1 MWPKSSHRHKRRWQ
15 QRFFFEKATA
25 PLYNGGSSMIQ
36 RDYLIVGGGV
46 AGASVCDSLR
56 QYDAKGS
63 VTLVSNEPYLP
74 YQRPPLSK
82 SFLKDSDFSFD
93 KLIEKPD
100 DWYRKKGIE
109 VRLGTYVREFNI
121 ERRLAVLENGQTIE
135 FRKACLATG
144 SRARRPQVA
153 GANLGN
159 VVYLRSFRDALAIR
173 EILLSEKHVVIVGSG
188 YLGAEVSSFLANSG
202 AKLSLLSR
210 DKVIW
215 QDLLDPETAQWLTDS
230 YTETGIQ
237 LLLNENLNG
246 FEGKTVIK
254 NIQTKSGMRFPA
266 GLAVV
271 AIGTEPNLQLVAN
284 TPLSSPSGCPVNEY
298 LETDEKGIYAVGD
311 IALYPDRI
319 YGGAKRITN
328 VDMARLQGL
337 TAGAN
342 LSGRKRQKFEV
353 VATCSSEVLGM
364 HFDFVGDFNTP
375 HLLADIEGSREKR
388 SFIARYRRGET
399 LIAAVLCNRLP
410 ADVAQVQEEVKTSVL
425 SRSKR

>member
-1 MWPKSSHRHKRRWQ
+1 
-15 QRFFFEKATA
+15 
-25 PLYNGGSSMIQ
+25 MIQ

-46 AGASVCDSLR
+46 GGASVCDSLR
-56 QYDAKGS
+56 QYDPKGS
-63 VTLVSNEPYLP
+63 VTLVSNEPHLP

-82 SFLKDSDFSFD
+82 GFLKEAGVTLDTM
-93 KLIEKPD
+93 IEKPE
-100 DWYRKKGIE
+100 DWYKKRGIE

-121 ERRLAVLENGQTIE
+121 ERHLAVLENGQTIE

-173 EILLSEKHVVIVGSG
+173 EILLSEKHVVVVGSG
-188 YLGAEVSSFLANSG
+188 YIGAEVSSSLANSG

-215 QDLLDPETAQWLTDS
+215 QELLDPDTAQWLTDS
-230 YTETGIQ
+230 YVEAGIQ

-319 YGGAKRITN
+319 YGGAKRVAN
-328 VDMARLQGL
+328 VEMARLQGL

-342 LSGRKRQKFEV
+342 LSGRKRQKFECV
-353 VATCSSEVLGM
+353 PAWSSQVLGM
-364 HFDFVGDFNTP
+364 HFDFVGDFSMP
-375 HLLADIEGSREKR
+375 HLMADIQGSREKR
-388 SFIARYRRGET
+388 NFVARYRRGET
-399 LIAAVLCNRLP
+399 LIAAVLCNREPTEL
-410 ADVAQVQEEVKTSVL
+410 ATVQEEVKTSVL

>member
-1 MWPKSSHRHKRRWQ
+1 
-15 QRFFFEKATA
+15 
-25 PLYNGGSSMIQ
+25 MIQ

-46 AGASVCDSLR
+46 GGASACDALR
-56 QYDAKGS
+56 QYDSKGS
-63 VTLVSNEPYLP
+63 VTLVSNEAYVP

-82 SFLKDSDFSFD
+82 AILKDPNASLD
-93 KLIEKPD
+93 KLVEKTE
-100 DWYRKKGIE
+100 DWYKKKGIE
-109 VRLGTYVREFNI
+109 LRLGTLVRELNI

-159 VVYLRSFRDALAIR
+159 VVYLRGYRDALAVR
-173 EILLSEKHVVIVGSG
+173 EILLSEKHVVVVGSG
-188 YLGAEVSSFLANSG
+188 FLGAEITSSLLKSG

-210 DKVIW
+210 DRVIW
-215 QDLLDPETAQWLTDS
+215 QDLLDPVTAQWLTEQYQES
-230 YTETGIQ
+230 EIQ

-254 NIQTKSGMRFPA
+254 NIQTKSGLRFPA

-271 AIGTEPNLQLVAN
+271 AIGTEPNLQLVVN

-311 IALYPDRI
+311 VALYPDRI
-319 YGGAKRITN
+319 YGGARRITN
-328 VDMARLQGL
+328 VEMARVQGL

-342 LSGRKRQKFEV
+342 MTGRKRQKFEV
-353 VATCSSEVLGM
+353 LPTCSSYVLGM
-364 HFDFVGDFNTP
+364 HFDFVGDFSMP
-375 HLLADIEGSREKR
+375 HLLAEIEGSREKR
-388 SFIARYRRGET
+388 HFIARYRRGDT
-399 LIAAVLCNRLP
+399 LVAAVLCNRRPEELE
-410 ADVAQVQEEVKTSVL
+410 QIQEEVKASVL
-425 SRSKR
+425 SRAKR

>member
-1 MWPKSSHRHKRRWQ
+1 MP
-15 QRFFFEKATA
+15 
-25 PLYNGGSSMIQ
+25 PYIGDLSMIQ

-46 AGASVCDSLR
+46 GAASVCDSLR
-56 QYDAKGS
+56 QFDPKGS

-82 SFLKDSDFSFD
+82 SVLKDHGIFFD
-93 KLIEKPD
+93 KLVEKND
-100 DWYRKKGIE
+100 DWYKKRGVE
-109 VRLGTYVREFNI
+109 LRLGTYVREFNI
-121 ERRLAVLENGQTIE
+121 ERRLAVLENGQTVE

-173 EILLSEKHVVIVGSG
+173 EILLSEKHVVVVGSG
-188 YLGAEVSSFLANSG
+188 YLGAEVSSFLTSLG

-215 QDLLDPETAQWLTDS
+215 QELLDPETAQWLTDS
-230 YTETGIQ
+230 YVEAGIQ

-319 YGGAKRITN
+319 YGGAKRTTN
-328 VDMARLQGL
+328 IEMARLQGL
-337 TAGAN
+337 IAGAN
-342 LSGRKRQKFEV
+342 MTGRKRQRFEV
-353 VATCSSEVLGM
+353 VPSCSSLVLGM
-364 HFDFVGDFNTP
+364 HFDFVGDFSMP
-375 HLLADIEGSREKR
+375 HLMADIQGSREKR
-388 SFIARYRRGET
+388 NFVARYRRGET
-399 LIAAVLCNRLP
+399 LIAAVLCNRNP
-410 ADVAQVQEEVKTSVL
+410 PDVAVIQEEVKTSVL
-425 SRSKR
+425 FRTRR

>member
-1 MWPKSSHRHKRRWQ
+1 
-15 QRFFFEKATA
+15 
-25 PLYNGGSSMIQ
+25 MIQ

-46 AGASVCDSLR
+46 GGASVCDSLR
-56 QYDAKGS
+56 QYDPKGS
-63 VTLVSNEPYLP
+63 VTLVSNEPHLP

-82 SFLKDSDFSFD
+82 AFLKEAGVTLDTMV
-93 KLIEKPD
+93 EKPE
-100 DWYRKKGIE
+100 DWYKKRGIE

-121 ERRLAVLENGQTIE
+121 ERHLAVLENGQTIE

-173 EILLSEKHVVIVGSG
+173 EILLSEKHVVVVGSG
-188 YLGAEVSSFLANSG
+188 YIGAEVSSSLANSG

-215 QDLLDPETAQWLTDS
+215 QELLDPETAQWLTDS
-230 YTETGIQ
+230 YVEAGIQ

-319 YGGAKRITN
+319 YGGAKRIAN
-328 VDMARLQGL
+328 VEMARLQGL

-342 LSGRKRQKFEV
+342 LSGRKRQKFECV
-353 VATCSSEVLGM
+353 PAWSSQVLGM
-364 HFDFVGDFNTP
+364 HFDFVGDFSMP
-375 HLLADIEGSREKR
+375 HLMADIQGSRDKR
-388 SFIARYRRGET
+388 NFVARYRRGET
-399 LIAAVLCNRLP
+399 LIAAVLCNREPTEL
-410 ADVAQVQEEVKTSVL
+410 AAIQEEVKTSVL

>member
-1 MWPKSSHRHKRRWQ
+1 
-15 QRFFFEKATA
+15 
-25 PLYNGGSSMIQ
+25 MIQ

-46 AGASVCDSLR
+46 GGASVCDSLR
-56 QYDAKGS
+56 QYDPKGS
-63 VTLVSNEPYLP
+63 VTLVSNEPHLP

-82 SFLKDSDFSFD
+82 GFLKEAGVTLDTMV
-93 KLIEKPD
+93 EKPE
-100 DWYRKKGIE
+100 DWYQKRGIE

-121 ERRLAVLENGQTIE
+121 ERHLAVLENGQTIE

-173 EILLSEKHVVIVGSG
+173 EILLSEKHVVVVGSG
-188 YLGAEVSSFLANSG
+188 YIGAEVSSSLANSG

-215 QDLLDPETAQWLTDS
+215 QELLDPDTAQWLTDS
-230 YTETGIQ
+230 YVEAGIQ

-319 YGGAKRITN
+319 YGGAKRIAN
-328 VDMARLQGL
+328 VEMARLQGL

-342 LSGRKRQKFEV
+342 LSGRKRQKFECV
-353 VATCSSEVLGM
+353 PAWSSQVLGM
-364 HFDFVGDFNTP
+364 HFDFVGDFSMP
-375 HLLADIEGSREKR
+375 HLMADIQGSREKR
-388 SFIARYRRGET
+388 NFVARYRRGET
-399 LIAAVLCNRLP
+399 LIAAVLCNREPTEL
-410 ADVAQVQEEVKTSVL
+410 ATVQEEVKTSVL

>member
-1 MWPKSSHRHKRRWQ
+1 MPPYIHG
-15 QRFFFEKATA
+15 
-25 PLYNGGSSMIQ
+25 LSMIQ

-46 AGASVCDSLR
+46 GAASACDSLR
-56 QYDAKGS
+56 QFDPKGS
-63 VTLVSNEPYLP
+63 VTLVSNESYLP
-74 YQRPPLSK
+74 YQ
-82 SFLKDSDFSFD
+82 
-93 KLIEKPD
+93 
-100 DWYRKKGIE
+100 
-109 VRLGTYVREFNI
+109 REFNI
-121 ERRLAVLENGQTIE
+121 ERRLAVLENGQTVE

-159 VVYLRSFRDALAIR
+159 VVYLRGYRDALAIR
-173 EILLSEKHVVIVGSG
+173 EILLTEKHVVIVGSG
-188 YLGAEVSSFLANSG
+188 FLGAEVASSLLNSG

-215 QDLLDPETAQWLTDS
+215 QELLDPETGQWLTDL
-230 YTETGIQ
+230 YQEAGVQ

-254 NIQTKSGMRFPA
+254 NIQTKSGLRFPA

-271 AIGTEPNLQLVAN
+271 AIGTEPNLQLVTN

-311 IALYPDRI
+311 IALFPDRV

-328 VDMARLQGL
+328 VEMARLQGL

-342 LSGRKRQKFEV
+342 MTGRKRQKFEV
-353 VATCSSEVLGM
+353 VPSCSSHVLGM
-364 HFDFVGDFNTP
+364 RFDFVGDFGTP
-375 HLLADIEGSREKR
+375 HLLADIEGSRDKR
-388 SFIARYRRGET
+388 NFIARYRRGET
-399 LIAAVLCNRLP
+399 LVAAVLCNRNSGDLEN
-410 ADVAQVQEEVKTSVL
+410 VLEEVKTSVL
-425 SRSKR
+425 SRAKR

>member
-1 MWPKSSHRHKRRWQ
+1 
-15 QRFFFEKATA
+15 
-25 PLYNGGSSMIQ
+25 MIQ

-46 AGASVCDSLR
+46 GGASVCDSLR
-56 QYDAKGS
+56 QYDTKGS

-82 SFLKDSDFSFD
+82 AFLKDSAYPFER
-93 KLIEKPD
+93 LVEKSE
-100 DWYRKKGIE
+100 DWYKKKGIE
-109 VRLGTYVREFNI
+109 VRLGTFVREFNI

-159 VVYLRSFRDALAIR
+159 VIYLRSFRDALAIR
-173 EILLSEKHVVIVGSG
+173 EILLSEKHVVVVGSG
-188 YLGAEVSSFLANSG
+188 YLGAEVSSFLSSSG

-210 DKVIW
+210 DRLIW
-215 QDLLDPETAQWLTDS
+215 QELLDPESAQWLTDS
-230 YTETGIQ
+230 YLEAGIQ
-237 LLLNENLNG
+237 LLLSENING

-319 YGGAKRITN
+319 YGGAKRTTN
-328 VDMARLQGL
+328 IDMARLQGL

-353 VATCSSEVLGM
+353 VPTCSSEVLGM
-364 HFDFVGDFNTP
+364 HFDFIGDFSTP
-375 HLLADIEGSREKR
+375 HLLAEIEGSREKR
-388 SFIARYRRGET
+388 NFVARYRRGET
-399 LIAAVLCNRLP
+399 LIAAVLCNRPPEDL
-410 ADVAQVQEEVKTSVL
+410 AMIQEEVRTSVL
-425 SRSKR
+425 SRAKR

>member
-1 MWPKSSHRHKRRWQ
+1 
-15 QRFFFEKATA
+15 
-25 PLYNGGSSMIQ
+25 MIQ

-46 AGASVCDSLR
+46 GGASVCDSLR
-56 QYDAKGS
+56 QYDPKGS
-63 VTLVSNEPYLP
+63 VTLVSNEPHLP

-82 SFLKDSDFSFD
+82 GFLQEAGVTLDTM
-93 KLIEKPD
+93 IEKPE
-100 DWYRKKGIE
+100 DWYKKRGIE

-121 ERRLAVLENGQTIE
+121 ERHLAVLENGQTIE

-173 EILLSEKHVVIVGSG
+173 EILLSEKHVVVVGSG
-188 YLGAEVSSFLANSG
+188 YIGAEVSSSLANSG

-215 QDLLDPETAQWLTDS
+215 QELLDPDTAQWLTDS
-230 YTETGIQ
+230 YVEAGIQ

-319 YGGAKRITN
+319 YGGAKRIAN
-328 VDMARLQGL
+328 VEMARLQGL

-342 LSGRKRQKFEV
+342 LSGRKRQKFECV
-353 VATCSSEVLGM
+353 PAWSSQVLGM
-364 HFDFVGDFNTP
+364 HFDFVGDFSMP
-375 HLLADIEGSREKR
+375 HLMADIQGSREKR
-388 SFIARYRRGET
+388 NFVARYRRGET
-399 LIAAVLCNRLP
+399 LIAAVLCNREPTEL
-410 ADVAQVQEEVKTSVL
+410 ATVQEEVKTSVL

>member
-1 MWPKSSHRHKRRWQ
+1 
-15 QRFFFEKATA
+15 
-25 PLYNGGSSMIQ
+25 MIQ

-46 AGASVCDSLR
+46 GGASVCDSLR
-56 QYDAKGS
+56 QYDPKGS

-82 SFLKDSDFSFD
+82 AFLREAGVSLDAMV
-93 KLIEKPD
+93 EKPE
-100 DWYRKKGIE
+100 DWYKKRGIE

-121 ERRLAVLENGQTIE
+121 ERHLAVLENGQTIE

-173 EILLSEKHVVIVGSG
+173 EILLSEKHVVVVGSG
-188 YLGAEVSSFLANSG
+188 YIGAEVSSSLANSG

-215 QDLLDPETAQWLTDS
+215 QELLDPDTAQWLTDS
-230 YTETGIQ
+230 YVEAGIQ

-319 YGGAKRITN
+319 YGGAKRIAN
-328 VDMARLQGL
+328 VEMARLQGL

-342 LSGRKRQKFEV
+342 LSGRKRQKFECV
-353 VATCSSEVLGM
+353 PAWSSQVLGM
-364 HFDFVGDFNTP
+364 HFDFVGDFSMP
-375 HLLADIEGSREKR
+375 HLMADIQGSREKR
-388 SFIARYRRGET
+388 NFVARYRRGET
-399 LIAAVLCNRLP
+399 LIAAVLCNREPTEL
-410 ADVAQVQEEVKTSVL
+410 ATVQEEVKTSVL

>member
-1 MWPKSSHRHKRRWQ
+1 
-15 QRFFFEKATA
+15 
-25 PLYNGGSSMIQ
+25 MIQ

-46 AGASVCDSLR
+46 GGASACDALR
-56 QYDAKGS
+56 QYDSKGS
-63 VTLVSNEPYLP
+63 VTLVSNEAYVP

-82 SFLKDSDFSFD
+82 AILKDPNASLD
-93 KLIEKPD
+93 KLVEKTE
-100 DWYRKKGIE
+100 DWYKKKGIE
-109 VRLGTYVREFNI
+109 LRLGTLVRELNI

-159 VVYLRSFRDALAIR
+159 VVYLRGYRDALAVR
-173 EILLSEKHVVIVGSG
+173 EILLSEKHVVVVGSG
-188 YLGAEVSSFLANSG
+188 FLGAEITSSLLKSG

-210 DKVIW
+210 DRVIW
-215 QDLLDPETAQWLTDS
+215 QDLLDPVTAQWLTEQYQES
-230 YTETGIQ
+230 EIQ

-254 NIQTKSGMRFPA
+254 NIQTKSGLRFPA

-271 AIGTEPNLQLVAN
+271 AIGTEPNLQLVVN

-311 IALYPDRI
+311 VALYPDRI
-319 YGGAKRITN
+319 YGGARRITN
-328 VDMARLQGL
+328 VEMARVQGL

-342 LSGRKRQKFEV
+342 MTGRKRQKFEV
-353 VATCSSEVLGM
+353 LPTCSSYVLGM
-364 HFDFVGDFNTP
+364 HFDFVGDFSMP
-375 HLLADIEGSREKR
+375 HLLAEIEGSREKR
-388 SFIARYRRGET
+388 HFIARYRRGDT
-399 LIAAVLCNRLP
+399 LVAAVLCNRRPEELE
-410 ADVAQVQEEVKTSVL
+410 QIQEEVRTSVL
-425 SRSKR
+425 SRAKK

>member
-1 MWPKSSHRHKRRWQ
+1 
-15 QRFFFEKATA
+15 
-25 PLYNGGSSMIQ
+25 MIQ

-46 AGASVCDSLR
+46 GGASVCDSLR
-56 QYDAKGS
+56 QYDPKGS
-63 VTLVSNEPYLP
+63 VTLVSNEPHLP

-82 SFLKDSDFSFD
+82 GFLKEAGVTLDTMV
-93 KLIEKPD
+93 EKPE
-100 DWYRKKGIE
+100 DWYKKRGIE

-121 ERRLAVLENGQTIE
+121 ERHLAVLENGQTIE

-173 EILLSEKHVVIVGSG
+173 EILLSEKHVVVVGSG
-188 YLGAEVSSFLANSG
+188 YIGAEVSSSLANSG

-215 QDLLDPETAQWLTDS
+215 QELLDPDTAQWLTDS
-230 YTETGIQ
+230 YVEAGIQ

-319 YGGAKRITN
+319 YGGAKRIAN
-328 VDMARLQGL
+328 VEMARLQGL

-342 LSGRKRQKFEV
+342 LSGRKRQKFECV
-353 VATCSSEVLGM
+353 PAWSSQVLGM
-364 HFDFVGDFNTP
+364 HFDFVGDFSMP
-375 HLLADIEGSREKR
+375 HLMADIQGSREKR
-388 SFIARYRRGET
+388 NFVARYRRGET
-399 LIAAVLCNRLP
+399 LIAAVLCNREPTEL
-410 ADVAQVQEEVKTSVL
+410 ATVQEEVKTSVL
-425 SRSKR
+425 SRTKR

>member
-1 MWPKSSHRHKRRWQ
+1 
-15 QRFFFEKATA
+15 
-25 PLYNGGSSMIQ
+25 MIQ

-46 AGASVCDSLR
+46 GGASVCDSLR
-56 QYDAKGS
+56 QYDTKGS

-82 SFLKDSDFSFD
+82 VFLKDFEYPSE
-93 KLIEKPD
+93 KLVEKPQ
-100 DWYRKKGIE
+100 DWYNKKGIE
-109 VRLGTYVREFNI
+109 VRLGTFVREFNI

-144 SRARRPQVA
+144 CRARRPQVA

-159 VVYLRSFRDALAIR
+159 VIYLRSIRDALAIR
-173 EILLSEKHVVIVGSG
+173 EILLSEKHVVVVGSG
-188 YLGAEVSSFLANSG
+188 YLGAEVSSVLNGSG

-210 DKVIW
+210 DRVIW
-215 QDLLDPETAQWLTDS
+215 QELLDPESAQWLTDS
-230 YTETGIQ
+230 YQEAGIQ
-237 LLLNENLNG
+237 LLLSENLNG

-319 YGGAKRITN
+319 YGGAKRTTN
-328 VDMARLQGL
+328 IDMARLQGL

-342 LSGRKRQKFEV
+342 LSGRKRQKFEAV
-353 VATCSSEVLGM
+353 PTASSQVLGM
-364 HFDFVGDFNTP
+364 RFDLIGDFNTP
-375 HLLADIEGSREKR
+375 HLLAEIEGSREKR
-388 SFIARYRRGET
+388 NFVARYRRGET
-399 LIAAVLCNRLP
+399 LIAAVLCNRPPEDL
-410 ADVAQVQEEVKTSVL
+410 AMIQEEVRTSVL
-425 SRSKR
+425 SRAKR

>member
-1 MWPKSSHRHKRRWQ
+1 
-15 QRFFFEKATA
+15 
-25 PLYNGGSSMIQ
+25 MIQ

-46 AGASVCDSLR
+46 GGASVCDSLR
-56 QYDAKGS
+56 QYDPKGS

-82 SFLKDSDFSFD
+82 AFLKEAGISFD
-93 KLIEKPD
+93 TMVEKPE
-100 DWYRKKGIE
+100 DWYKKRGIE

-121 ERRLAVLENGQTIE
+121 ERHLAVLENGQTIE

-173 EILLSEKHVVIVGSG
+173 EILLSEKHVVVVGSG
-188 YLGAEVSSFLANSG
+188 YIGAEVSSSLANSG

-215 QDLLDPETAQWLTDS
+215 QELLDPDTAQWLTDS
-230 YTETGIQ
+230 YVEAGIQ

-319 YGGAKRITN
+319 YGGAKRIAN
-328 VDMARLQGL
+328 VEMARLQGL

-342 LSGRKRQKFEV
+342 LSGRKRQKFECV
-353 VATCSSEVLGM
+353 PAWSSQVLGM
-364 HFDFVGDFNTP
+364 HFDFVGDFSMP
-375 HLLADIEGSREKR
+375 HLMADIQGSRDKR
-388 SFIARYRRGET
+388 NFVARYRRGET
-399 LIAAVLCNRLP
+399 LIAAVLCNREPTEL
-410 ADVAQVQEEVKTSVL
+410 AAIQEEVKTSVL

>member
-1 MWPKSSHRHKRRWQ
+1 
-15 QRFFFEKATA
+15 
-25 PLYNGGSSMIQ
+25 MIQ

-46 AGASVCDSLR
+46 GGASVCDSLR
-56 QYDAKGS
+56 QYDPKGS
-63 VTLVSNEPYLP
+63 VTLVSNEPHLP

-82 SFLKDSDFSFD
+82 GFLQEAGVTLDTMV
-93 KLIEKPD
+93 EKPE
-100 DWYRKKGIE
+100 DWYKKRGIE

-121 ERRLAVLENGQTIE
+121 ERHLAVLENGQTIE

-173 EILLSEKHVVIVGSG
+173 EILLSEKHVVVVGSG
-188 YLGAEVSSFLANSG
+188 YIGAEVSSSLANSG

-215 QDLLDPETAQWLTDS
+215 QELLDPDTAQWLTDS
-230 YTETGIQ
+230 YVEAGIQ

-319 YGGAKRITN
+319 YGGAKRIAN
-328 VDMARLQGL
+328 VEMARLQGL

-342 LSGRKRQKFEV
+342 LSGRKRQKFECV
-353 VATCSSEVLGM
+353 PAWSSQVLGM
-364 HFDFVGDFNTP
+364 HFDFVGDFSMP
-375 HLLADIEGSREKR
+375 HLMADIQGSREKR
-388 SFIARYRRGET
+388 NFVARYRRGET
-399 LIAAVLCNRLP
+399 LIAAVLCNREPTEL
-410 ADVAQVQEEVKTSVL
+410 ATVQEEVKTSVL

>member
-1 MWPKSSHRHKRRWQ
+1 
-15 QRFFFEKATA
+15 
-25 PLYNGGSSMIQ
+25 MIQ

-46 AGASVCDSLR
+46 GGASACDALR
-56 QYDAKGS
+56 QYDQKGS
-63 VTLVSNEPYLP
+63 VTLVSNEAYVP

-82 SFLKDSDFSFD
+82 SFLRDSGVSFD
-93 KLIEKPD
+93 RLIEKND
-100 DWYRKKGIE
+100 EWYNKRCIE
-109 VRLGTYVREFNI
+109 LRLGTYVREFNI
-121 ERRLAVLENGQTIE
+121 ERHLAVLENGQTIE

-159 VVYLRSFRDALAIR
+159 VVYLRGFRDALAIR
-173 EILLSEKHVVIVGSG
+173 EILLSEKHVVVVGSG
-188 YLGAEVSSFLANSG
+188 FLGAEVSSFLTNSG

-215 QDLLDPETAQWLTDS
+215 QELLDPESAQWLTDS
-230 YTETGIQ
+230 YSEAGIQ
-237 LLLNENLNG
+237 LLLSENLNG

-328 VDMARLQGL
+328 IEMARLQGL

-342 LSGRKRQKFEV
+342 LSGRKRQKFEGV
-353 VATCSSEVLGM
+353 SWCSSSVLGM
-364 HFDFVGDFNTP
+364 HFDFVGDFSTP
-375 HLLADIEGSREKR
+375 HFLADFEVSREKR
-388 SFIARYRRGET
+388 NFIARYRRGET
-399 LIAAVLCNRLP
+399 LVAAALCNRKSEEVGQIL
-410 ADVAQVQEEVKTSVL
+410 EEVKTSVL
-425 SRSKR
+425 SRV

>member
-1 MWPKSSHRHKRRWQ
+1 
-15 QRFFFEKATA
+15 
-25 PLYNGGSSMIQ
+25 MIL
-36 RDYLIVGGGV
+36 RDYLIIGGGV
-46 AGASVCDSLR
+46 GGASVCDALR
-56 QYDAKGS
+56 QYDTKGS

-82 SFLKDSDFSFD
+82 SFLRDHSVTFD
-93 KLIEKPD
+93 KLVEKPEE
-100 DWYRKKGIE
+100 WYKKKSIE
-109 VRLGTYVREFNI
+109 VRLGTFVREFNI

-159 VVYLRSFRDALAIR
+159 VVYLRGYRDALAIR

-188 YLGAEVSSFLANSG
+188 FLGSEVASSLLNSG

-215 QDLLDPETAQWLTDS
+215 QELLDPETGQWLTDL
-230 YTETGIQ
+230 YQEAGIQ

-254 NIQTKSGMRFPA
+254 NIQTKSGLRFPA
-266 GLAVV
+266 GL
-271 AIGTEPNLQLVAN
+271 AIGTEPNLQLVTN

-311 IALYPDRI
+311 IALFPDRV

-328 VDMARLQGL
+328 VEIARLQGL

-342 LSGRKRQKFEV
+342 MTGRKRQKFEV
-353 VATCSSEVLGM
+353 VPSCSSLVLGM
-364 HFDFVGDFNTP
+364 HFDFVGDFSTP
-375 HLLADIEGSREKR
+375 HLLAEIEGSRDKR
-388 SFIARYRRGET
+388 NFIARYRRGET
-399 LIAAVLCNRLP
+399 LVAAVLCNRNAEDLES
-410 ADVAQVQEEVKTSVL
+410 VLEQVKTSVL
-425 SRSKR
+425 TRGKR

>member
-1 MWPKSSHRHKRRWQ
+1 
-15 QRFFFEKATA
+15 
-25 PLYNGGSSMIQ
+25 MIQ

-46 AGASVCDSLR
+46 GGASVCDSLR
-56 QYDAKGS
+56 QYDPKGS

-82 SFLKDSDFSFD
+82 AFLKEAGISFD
-93 KLIEKPD
+93 TMVEKPE
-100 DWYRKKGIE
+100 DWYKKRGIE

-121 ERRLAVLENGQTIE
+121 ERHLAVLENGQTIE

-173 EILLSEKHVVIVGSG
+173 EILLSEKHVVVVGSG
-188 YLGAEVSSFLANSG
+188 YIGAEVSSSLANSG

-215 QDLLDPETAQWLTDS
+215 QELLDPETAQWLTDS
-230 YTETGIQ
+230 YVEAGIQ

-319 YGGAKRITN
+319 YGGAKRIAN
-328 VDMARLQGL
+328 VEMARLQGL

-342 LSGRKRQKFEV
+342 LSGRKRQKFECV
-353 VATCSSEVLGM
+353 PAWSSQVLGM
-364 HFDFVGDFNTP
+364 HFDFVGDFSMP
-375 HLLADIEGSREKR
+375 HLMADIQGSREKR
-388 SFIARYRRGET
+388 NFVARYRRGET
-399 LIAAVLCNRLP
+399 LIAAVLCNRETTEL
-410 ADVAQVQEEVKTSVL
+410 ATVQEEVKTSVL

>member
-1 MWPKSSHRHKRRWQ
+1 
-15 QRFFFEKATA
+15 
-25 PLYNGGSSMIQ
+25 MIQ

-46 AGASVCDSLR
+46 GGASVCDSLR
-56 QYDAKGS
+56 QYDPKGS
-63 VTLVSNEPYLP
+63 VTLVSNEPHLP

-82 SFLKDSDFSFD
+82 AFLKEPGVTLDTMV
-93 KLIEKPD
+93 EKPE
-100 DWYRKKGIE
+100 DWYKKRGIE

-121 ERRLAVLENGQTIE
+121 ERHLAVLENGQTIE

-173 EILLSEKHVVIVGSG
+173 EILLSEKHVVVVGSG
-188 YLGAEVSSFLANSG
+188 YIGAEVSSSLANSG

-215 QDLLDPETAQWLTDS
+215 QELLDPETAQWLTDS
-230 YTETGIQ
+230 YVEAGIQ

-319 YGGAKRITN
+319 YGGAKRIAN
-328 VDMARLQGL
+328 VEMARLQGL

-342 LSGRKRQKFEV
+342 LSGRKRQKFECV
-353 VATCSSEVLGM
+353 PAWSSQVLGM
-364 HFDFVGDFNTP
+364 HFDFVGDFSMP
-375 HLLADIEGSREKR
+375 HLMADIQGSRDKR
-388 SFIARYRRGET
+388 NFVARYRRGET
-399 LIAAVLCNRLP
+399 LIAAVLCNREPTEL
-410 ADVAQVQEEVKTSVL
+410 AAIQEEVKTSVL

>member
-1 MWPKSSHRHKRRWQ
+1 
-15 QRFFFEKATA
+15 
-25 PLYNGGSSMIQ
+25 MIQ

-46 AGASVCDSLR
+46 GAASVCDSLR
-56 QYDAKGS
+56 QYDPKGT
-63 VTLVSNEPYLP
+63 VTLVSNEFYLP

-82 SFLKDSDFSFD
+82 SVLRNHAVNFERL
-93 KLIEKPD
+93 LERTD
-100 DWYRKKGIE
+100 DWYKKKGIE
-109 VRLGTYVREFNI
+109 LRLGTYVREFNI

-159 VVYLRSFRDALAIR
+159 VVYLRGYRDALAIR

-188 YLGAEVSSFLANSG
+188 FLGAEVASSLLNSG

-215 QDLLDPETAQWLTDS
+215 QELLDPETAQWLTDL
-230 YTETGIQ
+230 YQEAGIQ

-254 NIQTKSGMRFPA
+254 NIQTKSGLRFPA

-271 AIGTEPNLQLVAN
+271 AIGTEPNLQLVTN
-284 TPLSSPSGCPVNEY
+284 TPLSSLSGCPVNEY

-328 VDMARLQGL
+328 VGMARLQGL
-337 TAGAN
+337 IAGGN
-342 LSGRKRQKFEV
+342 MTGRKRQKFEIV
-353 VATCSSEVLGM
+353 PSCSSQVLGM
-364 HFDFVGDFNTP
+364 QFDFVGDFSTP
-375 HLLADIEGSREKR
+375 HLLAEVAGSRDKR
-388 SFIARYRRGET
+388 NFIARYRRGDT
-399 LIAAVLCNRLP
+399 LVAAVRGHRNCGDREN
-410 ADVAQVQEEVKTSVL
+410 VQEEVENSGLIRAQK
-425 SRSKR
+425 